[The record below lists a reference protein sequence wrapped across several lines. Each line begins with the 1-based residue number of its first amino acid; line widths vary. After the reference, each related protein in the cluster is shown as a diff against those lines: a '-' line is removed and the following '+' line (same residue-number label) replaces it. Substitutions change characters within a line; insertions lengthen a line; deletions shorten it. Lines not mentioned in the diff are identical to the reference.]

1 MSYHEAGMKGLP
13 RSACSRAFLVGAL
26 LCAVTPHAAAD
37 LGEVKARGALR
48 VLAGHDENWFSLQ
61 PGGEPGFE
69 REVLEAFAR
78 LHALRFEAVAVERWE
93 DAIPMLLAGRG
104 DLLAGV
110 NVTELRRRSIDFTT
124 ELLPARSVVVNLK
137 PAPVIA
143 TLAAL
148 RSAKVA
154 IVPDSTWAE
163 AAARAGVPAASLVR
177 VADVP
182 EGLAAIRASRA
193 TAAIVDVVDYLQQRR
208 KTRELQLGL
217 SLGAAQSSAWGVR
230 KSDTELRKALDAFLQ
245 EFRRQPGW
253 GRLLVKY
260 FGDDAPLVLGHKRVD

>member
-1 MSYHEAGMKGLP
+1 MTGLP
-13 RSACSRAFLVGAL
+13 GRAVWRWAQAVAL
-26 LCAVTPHAAAD
+26 LCAVAPQAAAD
-37 LGEVKARGALR
+37 LSEVKARGTLR

-110 NVTELRRRSIDFTT
+110 NDTELRRRTIDFTT
-124 ELLPARSVVVNLK
+124 ELLPARSVVVSLK
-137 PAPVIA
+137 PAPVVG
-143 TLAAL
+143 TLASL
-148 RSAKVA
+148 RAARVA

-163 AAARAGVPAASLVR
+163 AAARAGVPSASLVR
-177 VADVP
+177 VGDVP
-182 EGLAAIRASRA
+182 EGLAAMRAARA
-193 TAAIVDVVDYLQQRR
+193 DAAIIDVVDYLQQRR

-217 SLGAAQSSAWGVR
+217 SLGAAQSSAWGLR
-230 KSDTELRKALDAFLQ
+230 KSDPELREALDAFLK

-253 GRLLVKY
+253 SRLLVKY
-260 FGDDAPLVLGHKRVD
+260 FGDDAPLVLGHQRVE